1 MRKIKSCGVL
11 VMRSQPQMSFLLLL
25 KPNRYDLPKGHIET
39 GEDEISCALRE
50 LFEETGIGINDIE
63 LDHKF
68 QFHVTYL
75 VKSKRTQN
83 KKAEKKVVIFLAWL
97 KNQVLIKTSEH
108 SGYVWV
114 EWKPPHTIQRKT
126 IDPLLQELE
135 KYLLKL

>member
-11 VMRSQPQMSFLLLL
+11 VIRSQPQMSFLLLL
-25 KPNRYDLPKGHIET
+25 KSNRYDLPKGHIET

-50 LFEETGIGINDIE
+50 LLEETGIGINDIE

-97 KNQVLIKTSEH
+97 KNEVLIKTSEH

-114 EWKPPHTIQRKT
+114 EWKPPHAIQPKT

>member
-1 MRKIKSCGVL
+1 MREIKSCGVL

-39 GEDEISCALRE
+39 GEDDISCALRE
-50 LFEETGIGINDIE
+50 LFEETGIRANDIE
-63 LDHKF
+63 LDQQF
-68 QFHVTYL
+68 RFHVSYL

-97 KNQVLIKTSEH
+97 KNEVLIKTTEH
-108 SGYVWV
+108 SGFMWV
-114 EWKPPHTIQRKT
+114 EWNPPHTIQQKT

-135 KYLLKL
+135 KYLFQP

>member
-25 KPNRYDLPKGHIET
+25 KSNRYDLPKGHIET

-97 KNQVLIKTSEH
+97 KNEVLIKTSEH
-108 SGYVWV
+108 SGYVWE
-114 EWKPPHTIQRKT
+114 EWKPPHTIQPKT